1 MGSSAASGSS
11 APPAPA
17 AQHGVLSGP
26 ALLAS
31 GASNAE
37 KVTSAIENLI
47 EQQKAMR
54 LERKRIAQDLRNAQ
68 KKRARLKNKARLLST
83 EDLLTVVALREQD
96 MHAKAC
102 AHTSS
107 NADAQNVQRTTS
119 VEGEPVAPLQSD
131 TSIADDI
138 NRTSGAEEE

>member
-1 MGSSAASGSS
+1 
-11 APPAPA
+11 
-17 AQHGVLSGP
+17 
-26 ALLAS
+26 
-31 GASNAE
+31 
-37 KVTSAIENLI
+37 
-47 EQQKAMR
+47 MR

-96 MHAKAC
+96 MHEKAC
-102 AHTSS
+102 AHTSL